1 MDTAHSGHTCFISA
15 LHTLPI
21 KYNCSFESITKG
33 KDNFQRRR
41 VLELSLEIAIIYP
54 WSGKHGISEK
64 FSCYVKQ
71 NKTKN

>member
-54 WSGKHGISEK
+54 
-64 FSCYVKQ
+64 
-71 NKTKN
+71 